1 MNSTTRSF
9 LLTIPLRLFVPTLV
23 FCLSLSG
30 CGGGS
35 GSSGAG
41 GPPQAPLITTQPA
54 DQSVITGQ
62 AAIFSVVASGDAPL
76 TYQWRRGGVNIEGA
90 TAASYSFAM
99 PQLLDSASVWSVV
112 ITNAAG
118 SVTSAGATLTVKTGP
133 GIRVFAGLSGGG
145 GNIDGAV
152 GRFNRPSVVAV
163 DSSGTVYVGD
173 SDNHAIRKITPAGVV
188 STLAVMPTAVGAGAN
203 ENFNLFTGIAVDNA
217 GNVYVADLG
226 NQLVRK
232 ITSLGVVT
240 TLAGSAGSR
249 TSVDGPVAT
258 ATFAFL
264 QGLGMDGAGNIYLT
278 DGEKVR
284 KITLAGLVSTV
295 WTAPGSIAGPRLPGL
310 TVDTAG
316 TVYATTGEGLIFKI
330 TPDGTS
336 TALNGPG
343 GLCNSLRSFQASGIA
358 LDATGNL
365 YVAHTSLNTIVKITS
380 SCVATTLAGSPTDP
394 AGSTDGT
401 GSAARF
407 SSPQG
412 LALDGTGN
420 IYVADTRNN
429 TIRKIASDNK
439 VTTLAGAASNA
450 GAINGRG
457 AAARFNNAGF
467 FGSNQPLYVANSGVA
482 GTSGVAYAG
491 GIAVDVAGNAFVADT
506 GNNIIRKITVDGTVS
521 TFVGVA
527 GVSGALDGAV
537 ATATFASPSGVA
549 LDAAGNVYVA
559 DSGNHKIRRISPAG
573 VVSTIAGSDW
583 ENPRNSGGFFP
594 VPISTGSL
602 PVALAVDAA
611 GNIYVADPGVGV
623 LRKVAPSG
631 VMTKFNFESG
641 VLPRA
646 VATDA
651 QGNVYATAG
660 CAIVKITTDGA
671 TSALAGAQ
679 TLCGAGDGVGAAAR
693 FKDPSGLTLDSA
705 GNIYVADSGNH
716 TIRKVTPAGVVT
728 TLAGRAGISGLMPG
742 NLPGTLNQPVGMAID
757 ASGLLYTTSENTVLK
772 IQLQ

>member
-1 MNSTTRSF
+1 MKSNTRS
-9 LLTIPLRLFVPTLV
+9 LTSTILPRLFVPALV

-30 CGGGS
+30 CGGG
-35 GSSGAG
+35 GGNGNSGAG
-41 GPPQAPLITTQPA
+41 GPPQAPLIATQPA

-76 TYQWRRGGVNIEGA
+76 TYQWRRGGVNVDGA
-90 TAASYSFAM
+90 TAASYSFAL
-99 PQLLDSASVWSVV
+99 PQLLDSGSVWSVV
-112 ITNAAG
+112 VANAAG

-133 GIRVFAGLSGGG
+133 GIRLVAGLSGGG

-173 SDNHAIRKITPAGVV
+173 SDNHAIRKITPTGVV
-188 STLAVMPTAVGAGAN
+188 STLAIMPTAVGAGVN
-203 ENFNLFTGIAVDNA
+203 ENFNRFTGIAVDNA

-264 QGLGMDGAGNIYLT
+264 QGLGMDGAGNLYLA
-278 DGEKVR
+278 DRDKVR
-284 KITLAGLVSTV
+284 KITPAGLVSTV
-295 WTAPGSIAGPRLPGL
+295 WTAPGSIAGPLLPGL

-316 TVYATTGEGLIFKI
+316 TVYAINGEGLIFKI
-330 TPDGTS
+330 TPDGIGT
-336 TALNGPG
+336 TLNGPG
-343 GLCNSLRSFQASGIA
+343 GLCNSLGSFQATGIA
-358 LDATGNL
+358 PDATGNL
-365 YVAHTSLNTIVKITS
+365 YVAHTSRNAIVKITA
-380 SCVATTLAGSPTDP
+380 SCVATTLAGSPTEP
-394 AGSTDGT
+394 AGSTDGI

-407 SSPQG
+407 STPQG
-412 LALDGTGN
+412 LTLDGAGN
-420 IYVADTRNN
+420 IYVADTKNN
-429 TIRKIASDNK
+429 TIRKIATDNK
-439 VTTLAGAASNA
+439 VTTLGGTASNA
-450 GAINGRG
+450 GAINGS
-457 AAARFNNAGF
+457 AAVARFNNAGF
-467 FGSNQPLYVANSGVA
+467 FASNQPVYVANSGVA

-491 GIAVDVAGNAFVADT
+491 GIAVDVAGNAYVADT

-521 TFVGVA
+521 TLAGVS
-527 GVSGALDGAV
+527 GVSGALDGA
-537 ATATFASPSGVA
+537 AATFANPSGVA

-573 VVSTIAGSDW
+573 NVTTIAGSDW

-602 PVALAVDAA
+602 PVALAVDPA

-631 VMTKFNFESG
+631 TMTRFTFESG

-646 VATDA
+646 VVTDA

-671 TSALAGAQ
+671 TSALAGTQAF
-679 TLCGAGDGVGAAAR
+679 CGAGDGIGAAAR

-705 GNIYVADSGNH
+705 GNLYVADSGNH
-716 TIRKVTPAGVVT
+716 TIRKVTPAGVVV
-728 TLAGRAGISGLMPG
+728 TLAGRAGISALVPG

-757 ASGLLYTTSENTVLK
+757 ATGLLYTTSENTVLK